1 LTCGAFTRS
10 KADKWRKPPPAER
23 WQEPN
28 PFSGRGFI
36 VVVYGGGVWWW
47 CMVYGDATE
56 KDWVEKKKQK
66 KTCREVFHPGKEVA
80 GT

>member
-1 LTCGAFTRS
+1 
-10 KADKWRKPPPAER
+10 
-23 WQEPN
+23 
-28 PFSGRGFI
+28 

-66 KTCREVFHPGKEVA
+66 KTWREVFHPGKEVA